1 MGSRARISAQKMLE
15 NKDMTPFEKVK
26 LWFEVAGSE
35 GYEVPQPSHPTFLPT
50 TNISTSFK
58 GHDRTLP
65 SHLSL
70 VSATHEPTKANPHNC
85 KTVFSFTVPKDL
97 CNMSGNL
104 HGGAVALIFD
114 ICTSTAISACST
126 EGFWDTGHVSRTLNC
141 TYLRPAMEG
150 QKVFVE
156 SEVVHLGRRLGMVTG
171 RIVDES
177 GKVCYTCEH
186 GKAAVGQS
194 ANL

>member
-1 MGSRARISAQKMLE
+1 MGSRARIYAQKILE
-15 NKDMTPFEKVK
+15 KKEGMTPFERVK
-26 LWFEVAGSE
+26 LWFDVAGSE
-35 GYEVPQPSHPTFLPT
+35 GYE
-50 TNISTSFK
+50 

-65 SHLSL
+65 AHLSL
-70 VSATHEPTKANPHNC
+70 VSATLEPTPSNPHNSR
-85 KTVFSFTVPKDL
+85 TVFSLTVPKEL

-114 ICTSTAISACST
+114 ICTSTAISACSSD
-126 EGFWDTGHVSRTLNC
+126 GFWDTGHVSRTLNC

-156 SEVVHLGRRLGMVTG
+156 SEVVHLGRRMGQVVG
-171 RIVDES
+171 RIVDEK

-186 GKAAVGQS
+186 GKAAVGGS
-194 ANL
+194 AKI